1 MTARDIYLFSL
12 NGHPIAH
19 TSLANSLSSFNF
31 TQTSIDHV
39 PEEFTGNLTFLN
51 REFLKF
57 GPLFVIGVGSQLAL
71 YRCVPGVQ
79 IFEDEEVKPWTL
91 EEQGRL
97 NRSEDHNGGDCT
109 MVKFIGYVS
118 TFPRLRELLMNR
130 ETLYAAFAARV
141 GGDAKSTLYQCSL
154 PEGNARHVPEMV
166 SGACMTISCGR
177 HFGLLGM
184 SSQLIGVHELTR

>member
-19 TSLANSLSSFNF
+19 TSLSNSLSSFNF
-31 TQTSIDHV
+31 TQTSTDHV
-39 PEEFTGNLTFLN
+39 QDEFTGNLTFLN

-109 MVKFIGYVS
+109 MVKFIGYVLFR
-118 TFPRLRELLMNR
+118 TDHG
-130 ETLYAAFAARV
+130 Y
-141 GGDAKSTLYQCSL
+141 
-154 PEGNARHVPEMV
+154 
-166 SGACMTISCGR
+166 CGE
-177 HFGLLGM
+177 
-184 SSQLIGVHELTR
+184 S